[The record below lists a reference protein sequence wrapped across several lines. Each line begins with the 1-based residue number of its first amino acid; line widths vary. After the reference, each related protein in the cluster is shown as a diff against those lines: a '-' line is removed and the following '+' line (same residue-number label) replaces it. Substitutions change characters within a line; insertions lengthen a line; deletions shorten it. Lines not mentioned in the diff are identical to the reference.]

1 MRLLSLAPDAIRTAA
16 YGLTIP
22 EGDEA
27 NTTLQRLIDK
37 AIERVYNN
45 VPSLDARIESGE
57 ITEELAQGVVEDMV
71 IRVLRNPGGYRQ
83 VSIDDYTRMIDQA
96 VSSGALYLSDEERRE
111 LTRRRKRKAIRSI
124 RVALS
129 VHRTPYA

>member
-1 MRLLSLAPDAIRTAA
+1 MRLLMLSPEAIRTAA

-22 EGDEA
+22 EGDEV

-45 VPSLDARIESGE
+45 VPSLDDRIAAGD
-57 ITEELAQGVVEDMV
+57 ITEALAQGVVEDMV

-124 RVALS
+124 RVSLPT
-129 VHRTPYA
+129 HRIPNA